1 MMKRIYT
8 VLLAMALVVAIAN
21 TGKSQGFQLGL
32 KLLGNATS
40 LNGFDKNISAQDL
53 KGKLTFGA
61 GLFATIK
68 FSKLGVQPEVLY
80 MRQGAKFTYTDAT
93 LGDLKFNQKMTYL
106 TIPVMINFYLVKFV
120 HIEVGPYFGILLDA
134 NQDLSGSLGTSS
146 LVGLGG
152 NNKDSFKSSDF
163 GAAFG
168 VGLDVKKLNLSLRYM
183 LGLSDVNNIT
193 GATETVKNG
202 IFQFGIGISLVNKG
216 A

>member
-1 MMKRIYT
+1 MKRIFT
-8 VLLAMALVVAIAN
+8 LVLTMAMVVAIAN

-80 MRQGAKFTYTDAT
+80 MRQGAKFTITDPS
-93 LGDLKFNQKMTYL
+93 LGNLDYNQKMTYL

-120 HIEVGPYFGILLDA
+120 HIEAGPYFGILLNA
-134 NQDLSGSLGTSS
+134 KQDLSGSLGTSS
-146 LVGLGG
+146 IIGLGG
-152 NNKDSFKSSDF
+152 DNKDSFKPSDF

-168 VGLDVKKLNLSLRYM
+168 VGVDVKKLNLSLRYM
-183 LGLSDVNNIT
+183 LGLSDVNNVS
-193 GATETVKNG
+193 GATEKVKNG